1 MKLALFIAEDEAP
14 ARERLIE
21 TIARVA
27 PAAQIAGWAPSVR
40 GAEAWLRSHAAPD
53 LMLLDLQLEDGLS
66 LELFAQVDNVLPPTV
81 FVTAYE
87 EFVLDAFQDQEV
99 DYLLKPVDDER
110 LRQAFERFARWR
122 RHFSAADAAGL
133 RRTLI
138 APARQRQRLLGQRGT
153 QQYVLAIADLA
164 GFVSIDKCSFAVMA
178 DGSRYGVE
186 GTLAE
191 IEPSLD
197 AAQVFRVSRQLIVA
211 ASAVQRLAGI
221 GKGRLQ
227 LVLKPDLLGEVT
239 VSQERAAAFRDWL
252 SR

>member
-1 MKLALFIAEDEAP
+1 MTLSLFIAEDEAP

-21 TIARVA
+21 TIARVE

-40 GAEAWLRSHAAPD
+40 GAEAWLRSHPAPD

-66 LELFAQVDNVLPPTV
+66 LELFTRPEAVLPPTV
-81 FVTAYE
+81 FVTAYD
-87 EFVLDAFQDQEV
+87 EFVLDAFQAQAV
-99 DYLLKPVDDER
+99 DYLLKPVDADR
-110 LRQAFERFARWR
+110 LRQAFDRLARWR
-122 RHFSAADAAGL
+122 RHFTAADAAGL
-133 RRTLI
+133 RHSLA
-138 APARQRQRLLGQRGT
+138 APPKRQRLLGQRGT
-153 QQYVLAIADLA
+153 QQYALAVADVA
-164 GFVSIDKCSFAVMA
+164 GFVSIDKSSYAVMS
-178 DGSRYGVE
+178 DGSRFGVE

-191 IEPSLD
+191 IEPTLD
-197 AAQVFRVSRQLIVA
+197 AAQFFRVSRQLIVA
-211 ASAVQRLAGI
+211 AAAVVRLTAI